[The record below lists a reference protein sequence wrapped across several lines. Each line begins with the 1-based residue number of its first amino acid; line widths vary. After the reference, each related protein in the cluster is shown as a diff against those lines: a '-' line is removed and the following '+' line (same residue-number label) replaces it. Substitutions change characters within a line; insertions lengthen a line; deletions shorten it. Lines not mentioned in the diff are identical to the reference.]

1 MIILMYSGIM
11 LAGILIGAKC
21 HSIPRESK
29 LRSDVQYV
37 FLFALL
43 FVLGHQF
50 GSDDAVVAS
59 MSEMGLYGVIL
70 SVAVMTGSF
79 SVVLLLRTWMEEKK
93 EDDGD
98 D

>member
-21 HSIPRESK
+21 HSIPKESK

-37 FLFALL
+37 FLFTLL

-50 GSDDAVVAS
+50 GSDDAVVES

-70 SVAVMTGSF
+70 SIAVMTGSF
-79 SVVLLLRTWMEEKK
+79 SLVLFIRTWTERKK
-93 EDDGD
+93 EDTGHD
-98 D
+98 